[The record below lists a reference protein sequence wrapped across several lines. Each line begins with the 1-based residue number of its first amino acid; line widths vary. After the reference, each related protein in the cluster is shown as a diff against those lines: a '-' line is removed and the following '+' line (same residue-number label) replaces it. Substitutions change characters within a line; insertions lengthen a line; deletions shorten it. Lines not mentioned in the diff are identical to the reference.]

1 MATSHFEQF
10 LDEATVPNLDT
21 DCPLGPDCHYG
32 LYTNSCLLHGMKPE
46 PDITFRDAMHRCAMD
61 IQARR
66 MRGPAAADYI
76 LVSYPDT

>member
-1 MATSHFEQF
+1 
-10 LDEATVPNLDT
+10 
-21 DCPLGPDCHYG
+21 
-32 LYTNSCLLHGMKPE
+32 MKPE
-46 PDITFRDAMHRCAMD
+46 PDITFRAAMHRCAMD